1 MLLFFLGRGRIFA
14 DEIVDGQT
22 VISKH
27 PSNYN
32 LRLNLFYDGSEKVTL
47 TNTHSGWPGQAGWTR
62 GGGVATVPILQFREI
77 VKLRPSEY
85 KFYLNASLYSLS
97 YISLMY

>member
-1 MLLFFLGRGRIFA
+1 MLLFFLGRGKIFA

-47 TNTHSGWPGQAGWTR
+47 TNTHSGCPGQAEWAR
-62 GGGVATVPILQFREI
+62 GGGIATVPILQFREI
-77 VKLRPSEY
+77 VKLRPSEN
-85 KFYLNASLYSLS
+85 KFYLNAS
-97 YISLMY
+97 

>member
-1 MLLFFLGRGRIFA
+1 MSVLFFFLGRGKIFA

-47 TNTHSGWPGQAGWTR
+47 INTHSGWPGQAEWARGW
-62 GGGVATVPILQFREI
+62 GGVGVG
-77 VKLRPSEY
+77 S
-85 KFYLNASLYSLS
+85 YSTNTS
-97 YISLMY
+97 IQRDR